1 MSTFGKKALNSW
13 NYKYSK
19 ETSLRFNHSPMDLQ
33 LEILKK
39 WYPIGMECVK
49 FNLYFKNYD
58 HFKFQIVGYEEI
70 IGELYNLELLKFVKF
85 VRIDETGQPVE
96 TYIKE
101 KITAHPVHF
110 KPTDEYFK
118 MMDRENKL
126 NNLGI

>member
-19 ETSLRFNHSPMDLQ
+19 ENSLRFNHTPMDLQ

-58 HFKFQIVGYEEI
+58 HFKYQIVGYEEI
-70 IGELYNLELLKFVKF
+70 IGGFYNLELVKF
-85 VRIDETGQPVE
+85 IFTNSSKL
-96 TYIKE
+96 INL
-101 KITAHPVHF
+101 KIGVNT
-110 KPTDEYFK
+110 
-118 MMDRENKL
+118 NSL
-126 NNLGI
+126 LIICC